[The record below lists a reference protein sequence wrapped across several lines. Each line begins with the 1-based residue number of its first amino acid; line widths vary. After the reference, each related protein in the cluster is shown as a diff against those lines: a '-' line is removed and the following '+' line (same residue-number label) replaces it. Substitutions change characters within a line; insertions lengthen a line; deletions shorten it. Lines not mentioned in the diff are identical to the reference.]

1 VPDRVDDLYAL
12 PLDEFTAARNA
23 LAKELAKEGDKA
35 QAAEVKKLPKP
46 SKVAWALNQ
55 VARRQPDEVGLLL
68 EAGEKLREAQ
78 RRALEGDAS
87 RLRAATRAEQDQ
99 VNRLVEAAAP
109 LAGAGAE
116 DRLRATLR
124 AAATDAEA
132 GARLRQG
139 RLLADIETSGFG
151 LEGLPDVAVREPA
164 AGADDGQAARKE
176 QERARREAVR
186 EAEHLRKQADIEGNR
201 AQRMQDE
208 AERAEAQAKE
218 ARRKAD
224 EAAARA
230 REAYEKAAEAAARA
244 GL

>member
-1 VPDRVDDLYAL
+1 MPDRAEDLYGL
-12 PLDEFTAARNA
+12 PLDEFTSARNA
-23 LAKELAKEGDKA
+23 LAKELTKQGDKTA
-35 QAAEVKKLPKP
+35 AAEVKKLPKP

-55 VARRQPDEVGLLL
+55 VARRQPDEVDLLL
-68 EAGEKLREAQ
+68 QAGEALREAQ

-87 RLRAATRAEQDQ
+87 EMRTAARAEQDQ

-109 LAGAGAE
+109 LAGTGAE

-139 RLLADIETSGFG
+139 RLLTDIETSGFG
-151 LEGLPDVAVREPA
+151 LEGLPDVAPRAVA
-164 AGADDGQAARKE
+164 ADEGAAARKE
-176 QERARREAVR
+176 QERAHREAVR

-201 AQRMQDE
+201 AQRMLDE
-208 AERAEAQAKE
+208 AERAEAQAKD
-218 ARRKAD
+218 ARHKAL
-224 EAAARA
+224 EAAERA
-230 REAYEKAAEAAARA
+230 KEAYRRAEEAAARA

>member
-1 VPDRVDDLYAL
+1 MPDRVDDLYGL
-12 PLDEFTAARNA
+12 PFEEFTAARNA
-23 LAKELAKEGDKA
+23 LAKELTKEGDKA
-35 QAAEVKKLPKP
+35 KAADVKKLPKP

-55 VARRQPDEVGLLL
+55 IARQQADEVDLLL
-68 EAGEKLREAQ
+68 QAGEKLRDAQ

-87 RLRAATRAEQDQ
+87 QMRAATRAEQDQ

-109 LAGAGAE
+109 LAGTGAE

-139 RLLADIETSGFG
+139 RLIADIETSGFG
-151 LEGLPDVAVREPA
+151 LEGLPDVAVREAP
-164 AGADDGQAARKE
+164 ADDREAKRE
-176 QERARREAVR
+176 EERARREALR

-208 AERAEAQAKE
+208 AERAEAQAVE
-218 ARRKAD
+218 ARRKSD
-224 EAAARA
+224 EAAKRA
-230 REAYEKAAEAAARA
+230 KEAYRKAEEAAARA

>member
-1 VPDRVDDLYAL
+1 
-12 PLDEFTAARNA
+12 
-23 LAKELAKEGDKA
+23 
-35 QAAEVKKLPKP
+35 
-46 SKVAWALNQ
+46 
-55 VARRQPDEVGLLL
+55 VARRQPDEIDRLLQTGA
-68 EAGEKLREAQ
+68 ELREAQ

-87 RLRAATRAEQDQ
+87 HLRGATRAEQEQ
-99 VNRLVEAAAP
+99 VNRLMEAAAA

-124 AAATDAEA
+124 AAATDPEA

-139 RLLADIETSGFG
+139 RLIADIESSGFG
-151 LEGLPDVAVREPA
+151 LEGLPDVAIVRRPTEAPSDHA
-164 AGADDGQAARKE
+164 AEAERDLE
-176 QERARREAVR
+176 QEREREREREQRLARR

-208 AERAEAQAKE
+208 AERAEQQARE

-224 EAAARA
+224 EAAERA
-230 REAYEKAAEAAARA
+230 AEAYRKADEAAARA